1 MPPFTVIYTM
11 AECPVCRRSYA
22 RQTACGLR
30 LFCSENECVICL
42 EKKDTM
48 VALPC
53 GHQFCEED
61 LARIGISIAC
71 DAASAPTR
79 RHTPVPTPPM
89 LAAAPVA
96 PAPWHPTWPS
106 SRIQALRRQRLGRGI
121 ELAGGTRIIDLTHT
135 PQTQTPQRRR
145 AGRVRRRRVTRTRK
159 RCGWCGHIGHT
170 VKKCPSHARQCGCTT
185 YKSAGHRMQWRSK
198 HKCVVCH
205 KRGHAYQTCANI
217 VKGISR

>member
-1 MPPFTVIYTM
+1 MS
-11 AECPVCRRSYA
+11 ECPVCRRSYA
-22 RQTACGLR
+22 RQPACGLR
-30 LFCSENECVICL
+30 LFCSENECVICM

-61 LARIGISIAC
+61 LARIGINIAPEP
-71 DAASAPTR
+71 ASVPTQPP
-79 RHTPVPTPPM
+79 TPVP
-89 LAAAPVA
+89 A
-96 PAPWHPTWPS
+96 PAMPAPPPPTPPWHPTWPIN
-106 SRIQALRRQRLGRGI
+106 RIQALRRHRLGRVI
-121 ELAGGTRIIDLTHT
+121 TVGGTRVIDL
-135 PQTQTPQRRR
+135 TQTPQRRR